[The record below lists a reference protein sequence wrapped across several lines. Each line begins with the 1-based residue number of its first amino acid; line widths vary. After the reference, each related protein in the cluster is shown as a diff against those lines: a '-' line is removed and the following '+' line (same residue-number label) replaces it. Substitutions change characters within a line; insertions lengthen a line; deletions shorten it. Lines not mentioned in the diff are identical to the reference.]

1 MYNICYQLGG
11 ILELYCPNWNWAGDG
26 RCDDLTNV
34 IECNYDGGDC
44 CDSDVYTVDTLFCME
59 CLCYSSTITPLLCNK
74 NMEWIGDGYCDDATN
89 NEGMVFCYLS
99 HSSHSNHKGIGSNI
113 KKWQK
118 IG

>member
-1 MYNICYQLGG
+1 M
-11 ILELYCPNWNWAGDG
+11 ELYCPNWNWAGDG

-44 CDSDVYTVDTLFCME
+44 CDSDIYTVDTLFCME

-89 NEGMVFCYLS
+89 NEGMVFCYQNCSDLLRE
-99 HSSHSNHKGIGSNI
+99 
-113 KKWQK
+113 K
-118 IG
+118 IVLVIEQNV

>member
-1 MYNICYQLGG
+1 MLETLQCTICYQLGG

-44 CDSDVYTVDTLFCME
+44 CDSDIYTVDTLFCTE

-74 NMEWIGDGYCDDATN
+74 NMAWIGDGYCDDATN
-89 NEGMVFCYLS
+89 NEGMVFCYQ
-99 HSSHSNHKGIGSNI
+99 N
-113 KKWQK
+113 KWLDFV
-118 IG
+118 I